1 MKDTRVIVGDVGGT
15 NCRLASC
22 DPLSGRIEDFQIFAV
37 RDFKS
42 LGEVIQVFKESHSSV
57 TFNRAS
63 IAIANPIVGDMIKM
77 TNAHWAFSIEQTR
90 KSCGLGELLMLND
103 WQAVAM
109 ALPHL
114 TEAQLR
120 KVNQILET
128 PGGNKALLGVGTGL
142 GAASLV
148 RTQDSSWVPVAGEG
162 GHVSFCPA
170 NKDEIEIFGI
180 LRRHHEHVSFEKIL
194 SGPGLKALYEATREL
209 SGVIS
214 VEDLAPSEILAGAA
228 KASDP
233 VCQRTLKIFCG
244 VLGSF
249 AGNLCL
255 TVGAIGGVYVG
266 GGVIEKI
273 DEAGLFDRDIFLSR
287 LIHKGRLSEWLGNIP
302 AFLLSTPYA
311 GLMGAA
317 AALGVP
323 NVSVIET

>member
-1 MKDTRVIVGDVGGT
+1 MKDTRMIIGDVGGT

-57 TFNRAS
+57 TFHRAS

-103 WQAVAM
+103 WEAVAL

-120 KVNQILET
+120 KVNQVPET

-142 GAASLV
+142 GAAGLV
-148 RTQDSSWVPVAGEG
+148 RIQDSSWVPVAGEG
-162 GHVSFCPA
+162 GHVSFCPT

-180 LRRHHEHVSFEKIL
+180 LRNIYFTVSTALRFCSWLLKTIL
-194 SGPGLKALYEATREL
+194 EVVRR
-209 SGVIS
+209 VIGT
-214 VEDLAPSEILAGAA
+214 I
-228 KASDP
+228 
-233 VCQRTLKIFCG
+233 IF
-244 VLGSF
+244 
-249 AGNLCL
+249 
-255 TVGAIGGVYVG
+255 
-266 GGVIEKI
+266 
-273 DEAGLFDRDIFLSR
+273 
-287 LIHKGRLSEWLGNIP
+287 NI
-302 AFLLSTPYA
+302 
-311 GLMGAA
+311 
-317 AALGVP
+317 
-323 NVSVIET
+323 I